1 MYPRTSYSS
10 YSPSRPAPPRPNV
23 APYIPAGHP
32 FSMFINPN
40 DSTSSLASS
49 VHTVAYPTGIRSAPA
64 SPSSAYSYAS
74 TSTACSTVCSI
85 PPRKTSH
92 VQSPTSNLAQPL
104 SPRPRPRPNH
114 LGHSGY
120 ISRPIPQNSTTLLHT
135 TSASEFTSKR
145 TPSPPYSTLP
155 SELSILDHRT
165 HHNLLGDIE
174 CIVGKKLRFP
184 LLKRF
189 QKGSNAGAP
198 KPGMKVQGVQGEE
211 RGAGRRK
218 LVKEKR
224 GSWEEELGWE
234 VEAVDVVARKGRGVR
249 EGNWL

>member
-23 APYIPAGHP
+23 ASYIPAGHP

-49 VHTVAYPTGIRSAPA
+49 IHTVAHSTGIRSAPA

-74 TSTACSTVCSI
+74 TSTACSTACSI
-85 PPRKTSH
+85 PPRKASH

-135 TSASEFTSKR
+135 TPGSTHSKR
-145 TPSPPYSTLP
+145 RPSPPYSTLP

-165 HHNLLGDIE
+165 HHNLLDDIE
-174 CIVGKKLRFP
+174 CVVGKKLRFP

-189 QKGSNAGAP
+189 QKGSNASALKPEVKAP
-198 KPGMKVQGVQGEE
+198 KE
-211 RGAGRRK
+211 RDAGRRK

-234 VEAVDVVARKGRGVR
+234 VEAVDVVASKGRGVR